1 MGDKCSGKRVGW
13 ETISAGISFRW
24 EVDRTMAGWEH
35 KGRMAGEVGT
45 EGMGGNIRDRAGD
58 KGCGSIA
65 LIGRAHKASGGIQR
79 IGRDIGY
86 GNKRQE
92 RSQRSI

>member
-1 MGDKCSGKRVGW
+1 MGDKCSGRRVGW

-45 EGMGGNIRDRAGD
+45 EGMGGGY
-58 KGCGSIA
+58 KG
-65 LIGRAHKASGGIQR
+65 
-79 IGRDIGY
+79 
-86 GNKRQE
+86 
-92 RSQRSI
+92 